1 MIRFRSLPTYQN
13 VDFFIQ
19 LVTPKRTLIT
29 LCRSDLTAK
38 LNRNV
43 SHKNIIDG
51 QNDYKQF
58 LKCNYYYFVF
68 II

>member
-29 LCRSDLTAK
+29 LCRSDLSAQ
-38 LNRNV
+38 LNRNI
-43 SHKNIIDG
+43 SSKNVIYG
-51 QNDYKQF
+51 QRDYKQF
-58 LKCNYYYFVF
+58 LKCNHNLVF